1 MQIKTVSLIGLGALG
16 ILFGNQMRGQMPK
29 EDLRI
34 IADRERIARY
44 LRDGV
49 YCNGQKCDF
58 SYLAPEEACPPADL
72 LLFAVKFNDLPAAV
86 EAARG
91 HVGPNTVIL
100 SLLNGISSEEVIGRA
115 YGMEKVLYCVAQGM
129 DAVKAG
135 NRLTYHHMG
144 MLCFGGK
151 NPGESA
157 ERVKAVAEFFAR
169 VGIPYETSED
179 MQKRMWGKFMLNVGV
194 NQTAAV
200 YGCPYGRLQEEGPA
214 RDLMKLAMRE
224 VLALSSREGVGLTE
238 EDIAYWLRILSTLNP
253 DGKPSM
259 LQDVE
264 NKRPTEVALFAGTV
278 LDFGQKHGI
287 PTPVNALFHEKIR
300 AMEGAY

>member
-16 ILFGNQMRGQMPK
+16 ILFGNQMHSRMPGG
-29 EDLRI
+29 LRI
-34 IADRERIARY
+34 IADRARIARY
-44 LRDGV
+44 QREGV

-58 SYLAPEEACPPADL
+58 VYAAPDDPCPKADL

-91 HVGPNTVIL
+91 HVGPDTVIL
-100 SLLNGISSEEVIGRA
+100 SLLNGISSEQIIGRA
-115 YGMEKVLYCVAQGM
+115 YGEEKVLCCVAQGM

-135 NRLTYHHMG
+135 NRLTYQHMG
-144 MLCFGGK
+144 MLSFGGRS
-151 NPGESA
+151 PGESA
-157 ERVKAVAEFFAR
+157 ERVKAAAEFFGR
-169 VGIPYETSED
+169 VGIPYETPDD

-194 NQTAAV
+194 NQTSAV

-224 VLALSSREGVGLTE
+224 ALALAPREGVGLAE
-238 EDIAYWLRILSTLNP
+238 EDIAYWLRILSTLSP

-264 NKRPTEVALFAGTV
+264 NKRPTEAALFAGTV
-278 LDFGQKHGI
+278 LDLGKKHGV
-287 PTPVNALFHEKIR
+287 PTPVNALFYERIR